1 MVCTRYGWRFPHDER
16 RRRAM
21 VLKMLLVDDEPL
33 ARSRLRT
40 LLGDCRA
47 PAAEVSG
54 EAGNA
59 AQAMEQLRRQQ
70 FDAVL
75 LDIHMPGADGLAL
88 AHALRQLAAPPV
100 VVFVTAHAEHA
111 VAAFELEAV

>member
-1 MVCTRYGWRFPHDER
+1 MTLQ
-16 RRRAM
+16 
-21 VLKMLLVDDEPL
+21 VLVVDDEAL

-47 PAAEVSG
+47 PAAGVGG

-59 AQAMEQLRRQQ
+59 AQAMDLLQRQR

-75 LDIHMPGADGLAL
+75 LD
-88 AHALRQLAAPPV
+88 V
-100 VVFVTAHAEHA
+100 
-111 VAAFELEAV
+111 